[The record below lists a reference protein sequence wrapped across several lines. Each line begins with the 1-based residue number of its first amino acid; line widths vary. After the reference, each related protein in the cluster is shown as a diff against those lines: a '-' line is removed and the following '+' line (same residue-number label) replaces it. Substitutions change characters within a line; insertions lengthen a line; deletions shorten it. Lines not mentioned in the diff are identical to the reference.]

1 MQPLS
6 MSDAAQPA
14 IQTDEQLML
23 AFSHGD
29 PASFDQLFQ
38 RYSHPIFGF
47 FRRRTSDLARAEEL
61 SQETFVALI
70 RSASRYQPRALF
82 RTYLYAIAFKILRA
96 DRRKT
101 AFRSFFF
108 ASDAAID
115 SVSGATKNSDEI
127 LWLRQAL
134 SRLDP
139 IDREM
144 LLLREFEQ
152 LSYVEIADVLKLPL
166 NTVRSRLFRARLALR
181 ELLEPAPAANS
192 VPLGE
197 LS

>member
-1 MQPLS
+1 MPDATQP
-6 MSDAAQPA
+6 DT
-14 IQTDEQLML
+14 QTDEQLML

-29 PASFDQLFQ
+29 ATAFAELFQ
-38 RYSHPIFGF
+38 QYRQPIFAF
-47 FRRRTSDLARAEEL
+47 FRRRTADVARAEEL
-61 SQETFVALI
+61 SQETFIALI
-70 RSASRYQPRALF
+70 RAASRYQPRALF
-82 RTYLYAIAFKILRA
+82 RTYLYSIAFKILRA

-108 ASDAAID
+108 ASNSKMD
-115 SVSGATKNSDEI
+115 SVSDTSRNNDEI

-134 SRLDP
+134 ARLDA
-139 IDREM
+139 IDREI

-152 LSYVEIADVLKLPL
+152 LSYIEIADVLDLPL